1 MASDTYTVHLEVG
14 DSTDEFDLP
23 VDALDMLAEEDE
35 TPADVLGDLSLLS
48 LAQQLHGAVHHGQGA
63 ADDALEAAES
73 DVMDAF
79 EERFGTTFAEMTGH
93 DH

>member
-14 DSTDEFDLP
+14 DSTDEFELP
-23 VDALDMLAEEDE
+23 TDGLDVLAEADE
-35 TPADVLGDLSLLS
+35 TPADVLGDLALLS
-48 LAQQLHGAVHHGQGA
+48 LAQQLHGAVHHGHG
-63 ADDALEAAES
+63 DTDEALEAAES